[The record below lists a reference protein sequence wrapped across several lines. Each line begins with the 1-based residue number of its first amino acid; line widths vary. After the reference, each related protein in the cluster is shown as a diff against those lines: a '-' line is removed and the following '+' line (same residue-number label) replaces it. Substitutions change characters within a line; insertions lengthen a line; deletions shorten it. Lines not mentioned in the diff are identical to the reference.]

1 MIYPTIRKVEGA
13 IGWLGRD
20 NPVRAGLT
28 SSDFIVYRLAE
39 TYLLRAEAYLKKGD
53 LVNAAND
60 INTIR
65 QRAKAKPITAADVTL
80 DYILDERA
88 RELIAEEP
96 RHRTLV
102 RTGKLVERVR
112 KYAMLPDT
120 RSTIQDHHELWP
132 IPQVAIDANIGAK
145 LEQNPGY

>member
-1 MIYPTIRKVEGA
+1 RNSPHNIRRTYYYTNPSSRYYLQKVEPSHIAHQDTFQMIYPTIRKVEGA

-80 DYILDERA
+80 DYILDER
-88 RELIAEEP
+88 
-96 RHRTLV
+96 
-102 RTGKLVERVR
+102 
-112 KYAMLPDT
+112 
-120 RSTIQDHHELWP
+120 
-132 IPQVAIDANIGAK
+132 
-145 LEQNPGY
+145 